1 MSITEY
7 DMRCKVLRHPEQAE
21 EHTLRGILLDGIS
34 AYVCGFDISDVNMLD
49 GDKVAIEYTRPDKTT
64 DTVVVMR
71 MPPTESEQEIHE
83 LVQVIV
89 MTMLRT
95 TFGAGSRQYEYA
107 VKAMAGDSPRPAT
120 H

>member
-1 MSITEY
+1 
-7 DMRCKVLRHPEQAE
+7 
-21 EHTLRGILLDGIS
+21 
-34 AYVCGFDISDVNMLD
+34 
-49 GDKVAIEYTRPDKTT
+49 
-64 DTVVVMR
+64 MR